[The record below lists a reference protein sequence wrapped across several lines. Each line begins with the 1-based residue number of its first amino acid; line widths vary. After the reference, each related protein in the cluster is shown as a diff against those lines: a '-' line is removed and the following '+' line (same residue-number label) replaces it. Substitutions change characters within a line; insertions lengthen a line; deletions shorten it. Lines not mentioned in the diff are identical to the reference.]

1 VVRSR
6 LLGGQTT
13 SNEQAPMV
21 PESKPAAR
29 PRYTLD
35 QLLAESDYSQRRS
48 TEDREWLTSL
58 PDGRELL

>member
-1 VVRSR
+1 
-6 LLGGQTT
+6 
-13 SNEQAPMV
+13 MV

-48 TEDREWLTSL
+48 TEDCEWLTSL
-58 PDGRELL
+58 PVGRELL